1 MQCLIERASVGI
13 KTQLTSRSHRFA
25 HPCWGPH
32 EILISDATRVTICY
46 TVIDPA
52 GGAVRNADEAM
63 DGCDGLRRTESGAS
77 FIRDEGGN
85 SELNPAFCPRI
96 ACHRCLLVLNQM
108 RSWRSV

>member
-13 KTQLTSRSHRFA
+13 KTQLTSRSHRFT

-52 GGAVRNADEAM
+52 GGAVKHADESM
-63 DGCDGLRRTESGAS
+63 DGNYCLRRTESGAS
-77 FIRDEGGN
+77 SIRDEGGN
-85 SELNPAFCPRI
+85 AELKRAFCPWI
-96 ACHRCLLVLNQM
+96 ACHRCLLEQNQM
-108 RSWRSV
+108 RSGRSA